1 MVNKETDVLSYEN
14 KHPFPQNTKQIQK
27 GGIESKNELNKLNE
41 LNGLNE
47 LYGLNELN
55 ANVSQTLGKTSGQQ
69 KLKQNTLENIVSL
82 PMSSAE
88 STVIRLLGYG
98 FYEAN
103 SSKDQM
109 QMN

>member
-14 KHPFPQNTKQIQK
+14 KHPFPQNTKQLQK
-27 GGIESKNELNKLNE
+27 GGIENKNELNKLNE
-41 LNGLNE
+41 LN
-47 LYGLNELN
+47 GLNELN

-69 KLKQNTLENIVSL
+69 ELKQNTLENIVSL
-82 PMSSAE
+82 PMSSVE

>member
-14 KHPFPQNTKQIQK
+14 KHHFPQNTKQIQK
-27 GGIESKNELNKLNE
+27 GGIDSKNELNKLNE

-55 ANVSQTLGKTSGQQ
+55 TNVSQTLGKTSGKP
-69 KLKQNTLENIVSL
+69 KLKQN
-82 PMSSAE
+82 
-88 STVIRLLGYG
+88 VIKLLGYG

-109 QMN
+109 RMN